1 MGARDRTS
9 RVTYT
14 AMSFRSTAFR
24 ASIFFGLATV
34 VAAILWFTPPPHP
47 DFASCERPCKELDW
61 PMICRIKLTLEVY
74 QTFSRS
80 CGNCPHN
87 ASDCFRKFCVTADGF
102 QRGLLT
108 ANRQMPG
115 PVIQVCENDILLV
128 DVVNRVP
135 GQGFGIHWRGQPQKE
150 TPVMDGVP
158 MVTQCP
164 IPSSTTFQY
173 KFRASRAGT
182 HLWHAQ
188 TGVQLTDGIFGA
200 LIVRQSAGRDPHFKE
215 YDVDD
220 PNHVI
225 VINEWSHGFAIQ
237 RLLESNPG
245 TSSASLLINGRS
257 QAKLDGSEHLD
268 APLSTFT
275 VSPGNRYRFRVAYAG
290 GDRACPVTVSVAS
303 HTLRVI
309 SLDGNPI
316 TPREITSVVMAAG
329 ERTDF
334 VLTADQPVS
343 NYWLHVSAA
352 EDCDS
357 STVRGA
363 AILRYEG
370 APEGSEPIS
379 PTESSLEL
387 GSGSSTLLNT
397 VTGKCTTPEEKGG
410 IVCLPD
416 IKSLHKMRHEL
427 MEKKVDITLYLAF
440 GFKQFS
446 GENPASYP
454 RQGVSRVAHVF
465 VPQLNNFTFIF
476 PSSPLL
482 TQAEDVD
489 HDLMC
494 RKETLPLRCQSQPIC
509 DCVHVIDLP
518 LRGTVELILVDQ
530 GGGGSDASHVLHLH
544 GYSFYVVGVA
554 QLEGPTDLPRIQQLD
569 SEGSLVTR
577 NLVNPVLK
585 DTVTVPHKGVSVLRF
600 KADNPGYWLLHDQH
614 VSNWEN
620 GFDVIFHVGGPNDV
634 PTPPKDFPRC
644 GSWVGPEF
652 FLI

>member
-1 MGARDRTS
+1 MLSEGKTCLL
-9 RVTYT
+9 
-14 AMSFRSTAFR
+14 RSA
-24 ASIFFGLATV
+24 IFVGLASV
-34 VAAILWFTPPPHP
+34 VTTIIYLTPVPDP

-61 PMICRIKLTLEVY
+61 PMICRVKLTLEVY

-80 CGNCPHN
+80 CGDCPRN

-182 HLWHAQ
+182 HMWHAH

-200 LIVRQSAGRDPHFKE
+200 LIVRQSPRRDPHFKE

-237 RLLESNPG
+237 QLLEPNSG

-257 QAKLDGSEHLD
+257 QPKQLDGSEQLD
-268 APLSTFT
+268 SPPSTFT
-275 VSPGNRYRFRVAYAG
+275 VSPGKRYRFRVAYVG
-290 GDRACPVTVSVAS
+290 GGRACPIIVRVGS
-303 HTLRVI
+303 HILRVI

-316 TPREITSVVMAAG
+316 TPREVTSVTMAAG
-329 ERTDF
+329 ERTDI

-343 NYWLHVSAA
+343 TYWLHVSAA

-357 STVRGA
+357 STIKGT

-379 PTESSLEL
+379 STESGLEL
-387 GSGSSTLLNT
+387 GSGSSTFLNT
-397 VTGKCTTPEEKGG
+397 VSGKCTTTEEKGG

-416 IKSLHKMRHEL
+416 IKALHKMQREL

-440 GFKQFS
+440 GFKQLS
-446 GENPASYP
+446 GENSASYP
-454 RQGVSRVAHVF
+454 RQGASRAAHVL
-465 VPQLNNFTFIF
+465 VPQLNNFTFTF
-476 PSSPLL
+476 PPSPLL
-482 TQAEDVD
+482 TQVEDVD
-489 HDLMC
+489 PDLMC
-494 RKETLPLRCQSQPIC
+494 RKETRPARCQDLPIC
-509 DCVHVIDLP
+509 ECVHVIDLP
-518 LRGTVELILVDQ
+518 LGATVELILVDQ
-530 GGGGSDASHVLHLH
+530 GGSDSGHVFHLH
-544 GYSFYVVGVA
+544 GYSFYVVGAA
-554 QLEGPTDLPRIQQLD
+554 QLEGPTTLPRIQQLD
-569 SEGSLVTR
+569 SQGSLVTR

-585 DTVTVPHKGVSVLRF
+585 DTVTVPHSGVSILRL
-600 KADNPGYWLLHDQH
+600 KADNPGYWLFHDQH
-614 VSNWEN
+614 GSYWEN
-620 GFDVIFHVGGPNDV
+620 GFDVIFHVGRSNDV
-634 PTPPKDFPRC
+634 PSPPKDFPRC